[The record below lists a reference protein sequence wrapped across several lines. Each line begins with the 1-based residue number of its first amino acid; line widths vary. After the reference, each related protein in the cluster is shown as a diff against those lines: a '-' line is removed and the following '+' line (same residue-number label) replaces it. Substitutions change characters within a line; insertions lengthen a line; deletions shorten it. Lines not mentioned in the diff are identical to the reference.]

1 MRLEAYAKCRGKVDQ
16 ERHEAFADCAPRR
29 LCIHDDVREKAL
41 HSLHT
46 KTGQDFAKTLRG
58 TLSVYAR
65 SVRLEST
72 EKTRDEIGE
81 VNLSKTLD
89 EGTQRLRGSGT
100 GFGDRIDQ
108 DHMEH
113 GQEPWKI
120 RDEVLGIGE
129 RGEVTDDSSSLLLG
143 VRTTLA

>member
-16 ERHEAFADCAPRR
+16 ERHKAFTDCAPRR
-29 LCIHDDVREKAL
+29 LCVYDDVRKKAL
-41 HSLHT
+41 HALHT
-46 KTGQDFAKTLRG
+46 KTRQDFAKTLRG

-65 SVRLEST
+65 GVCFEST

-100 GFGDRIDQ
+100 RFRDRINQ

-113 GQEPWKI
+113 GQQPWKI

-129 RGEVTDDSSSLLLG
+129 RGEVTDDSSSFLLG
-143 VRTTLA
+143 VRTALA